1 MSSTRLFPIE
11 ANNLKHI
18 ELLDEFDLSH
28 KISTPVGKFRQEQ
41 KEKIQSS
48 NDISME
54 LVLEEKE
61 KIEDICHISGY
72 KDMKTCT
79 ISFARKNKKNRK
91 IYSMAT
97 DYAIKT
103 LGMEEVF
110 ISINPEDKDMLD
122 YFASNDYECLGDE
135 KGSIIYLKEKEY

>member
-1 MSSTRLFPIE
+1 MSSPKLFPIE
-11 ANNLKHI
+11 TDNLKHI
-18 ELLDEFDLSH
+18 ELLDEFIKSH
-28 KISTPVGKFRQEQ
+28 QISTPVGIFK
-41 KEKIQSS
+41 KEKQDKNQAS
-48 NDISME
+48 NDICME

-79 ISFARKNKKNRK
+79 ISFATKNKKNRK

-97 DYAIKT
+97 TYALET

-110 ISINPEDKDMLD
+110 IAINPEDKDMLE
-122 YFASNDYECLGDE
+122 YFESNDYECLGDE
-135 KGSIIYLKEKEY
+135 KGSIMYLKEKEY